1 MIVEKVLKDMLEDN
15 LDKAERLDYNH
26 EVFESLQLLELEY
39 CSFFFSKLLVFFDV
53 HKKNRKK

>member
-1 MIVEKVLKDMLEDN
+1 MLEDN
-15 LDKAERLDYNH
+15 LDKAERLDCNH